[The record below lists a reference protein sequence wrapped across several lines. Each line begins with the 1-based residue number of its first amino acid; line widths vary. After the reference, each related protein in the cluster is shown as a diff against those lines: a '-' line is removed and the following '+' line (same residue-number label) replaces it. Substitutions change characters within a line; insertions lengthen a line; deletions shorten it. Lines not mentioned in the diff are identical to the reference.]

1 MAFKKEYNTMTGI
14 LTPLHACP
22 CSESRQFKEL
32 AIWIHSLF
40 HIYFVMYVCRKV
52 QGLQSLET
60 YW

>member
-1 MAFKKEYNTMTGI
+1 MTGI
-14 LTPLHACP
+14 LTPLQACP
-22 CSESRQFKEL
+22 CSESRQFKVL

-40 HIYFVMYVCRKV
+40 RIYFVMYVCHKV